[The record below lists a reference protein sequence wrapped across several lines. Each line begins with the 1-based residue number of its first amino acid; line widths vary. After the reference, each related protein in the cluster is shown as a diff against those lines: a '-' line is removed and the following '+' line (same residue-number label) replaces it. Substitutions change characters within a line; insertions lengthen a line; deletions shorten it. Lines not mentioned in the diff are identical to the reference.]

1 MPSLVH
7 LHMDTHQIFSIKVTY
22 IFNIYQIGDS
32 AIASLGGR
40 VWTAPDDAHGGDT
53 TIGLNFLILRICE

>member
-7 LHMDTHQIFSIKVTY
+7 LHMDTHQIFSIKVTD

-40 VWTAPDDAHGGDT
+40 VWTAPDDAHREVT
-53 TIGLNFLILRICE
+53 PLLA